1 MQMVK
6 NNIKLSIK
14 AYYVVLLNRFYTVR
28 KQNTNN
34 LNMFTRIHLFTY
46 KKIYQIKS

>member
-28 KQNTNN
+28 KQNTNKQSKYVHQDP
-34 LNMFTRIHLFTY
+34 F
-46 KKIYQIKS
+46 IYI